1 MPPYLLTARDS
12 RGREV
17 VRELDAASGDDA
29 VAQLVREGLRDVHV
43 ESSELDAAIRST
55 FDPAEL
61 AFQRRS
67 LSAETRLRIRRGGPD
82 AAVAVVRSAL
92 LPPAL
97 MGVIAAPVMIYL
109 RHPGAWRL
117 DLFDGLLIVLGLVP
131 LGLLVQASHRV
142 RTAAAPYE
150 RLIGA
155 VVWHRWGDVLAIVD
169 DLERTAVG
177 PRGVRLPAIEIA
189 GRRAQALAGLGRMEE
204 AEEALRPFQDDP
216 NVPEWMYWH
225 KMSLLHAATNDD
237 ERVLECMERAH
248 AVDPRNVEYAIGLA
262 QTLAAAEHADPAR
275 ARSLVDDVRSRAPL
289 RARHAISMVDGL
301 VALAGGRHQDALAD
315 LDRARAE
322 IASDMASNPLTEAV
336 SLELYGRSALALARL
351 GRCEEALQRLAA
363 ARPLFEAQGQT
374 WLLDQIES
382 ATRRRDPVNQR

>member
-117 DLFDGLLIVLGLVP
+117 DLFARP
-131 LGLLVQASHRV
+131 
-142 RTAAAPYE
+142 
-150 RLIGA
+150 
-155 VVWHRWGDVLAIVD
+155 
-169 DLERTAVG
+169 
-177 PRGVRLPAIEIA
+177 PR
-189 GRRAQALAGLGRMEE
+189 AGLS
-204 AEEALRPFQDDP
+204 P
-216 NVPEWMYWH
+216 
-225 KMSLLHAATNDD
+225 
-237 ERVLECMERAH
+237 RA
-248 AVDPRNVEYAIGLA
+248 DRC
-262 QTLAAAEHADPAR
+262 
-275 ARSLVDDVRSRAPL
+275 RSV
-289 RARHAISMVDGL
+289 
-301 VALAGGRHQDALAD
+301 
-315 LDRARAE
+315 
-322 IASDMASNPLTEAV
+322 
-336 SLELYGRSALALARL
+336 
-351 GRCEEALQRLAA
+351 
-363 ARPLFEAQGQT
+363 
-374 WLLDQIES
+374 
-382 ATRRRDPVNQR
+382 